1 MAKRKQTRR
10 NRSSGN
16 VRVRAK
22 ALSEVDETKLSL
34 AFWLIAKR
42 LVDDQTDQDEP
53 TNEDANEAAS

>member
-10 NRSSGN
+10 KRSSGN